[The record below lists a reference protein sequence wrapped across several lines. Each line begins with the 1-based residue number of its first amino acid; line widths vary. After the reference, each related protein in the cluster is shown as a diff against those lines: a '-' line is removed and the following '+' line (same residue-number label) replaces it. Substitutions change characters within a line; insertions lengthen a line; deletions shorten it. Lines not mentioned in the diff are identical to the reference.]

1 MELISPNKVAQL
13 LNVSRGTLEKFF
25 TYEQLLKK
33 WNSKINLVSAS
44 TLDDFW
50 GRHILDSGQLIHHL
64 PPHTR
69 ILVDLGSGAG
79 FPGMVL
85 AIMGV
90 QEVHLIET
98 DAKKCAFLE
107 NVSRETL
114 TDVIIHQYRI
124 ENLKNIEA
132 DVITA
137 RALAD
142 VPTLLNYSK
151 NFVKK
156 DTVGLFL
163 KGEQVESEL
172 TAKSDSW
179 QVVIEKIPSISSTT
193 GSVLKVKWHE

>member
-90 QEVHLIET
+90 QEVHLIEA

-114 TDVIIHQYRI
+114 TDVIIHQDRI
-124 ENLKNIEA
+124 ENLRNIEA